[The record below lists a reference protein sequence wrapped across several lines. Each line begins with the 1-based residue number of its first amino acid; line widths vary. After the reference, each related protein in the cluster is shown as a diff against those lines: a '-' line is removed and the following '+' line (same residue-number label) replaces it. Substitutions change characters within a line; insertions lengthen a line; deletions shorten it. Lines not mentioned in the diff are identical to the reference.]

1 MLYIFILSSRSKVCQ
16 KVPNSTPFKTIIELV
31 TLDMILSLSFKVKYS
46 LIMKTSHVISLEE
59 VKDLDCF
66 SIYTVTLKPQSR
78 WKTTFTANAKKTNG
92 QL

>member
-1 MLYIFILSSRSKVCQ
+1 
-16 KVPNSTPFKTIIELV
+16 
-31 TLDMILSLSFKVKYS
+31 
-46 LIMKTSHVISLEE
+46 MKTSHVISLEE

-78 WKTTFTANAKKTNG
+78 WETTFTANAKKTNG